1 MFQFTL
7 LRDFLLSIIAGLIA
21 NAMFHVLVNL

>member
-7 LRDFLLSIIAGLIA
+7 LRDFLRSIIAGLIA
-21 NAMFHVLVNL
+21 NAMFHVLVG